1 MIRANRSEFR
11 QRIKQRIRKRISG
24 TPECPRL
31 TVYRSLHHVYAQIV
45 DDTSGK
51 TLVASSSNTKALR
64 DQAKAAKKR
73 LNVSKL
79 VGTDIAKRALASKIT
94 MVVFDRN
101 GYRYHGNVKAL
112 ADAAREAG
120 LKF

>member
-1 MIRANRSEFR
+1 MIGKDRAALR
-11 QRIKQRIRKRISG
+11 QRIKQRIRKRIAG
-24 TPECPRL
+24 TPERPRL
-31 TVYRSLHHVYAQIV
+31 TVYRSLRHVYAQIV

-51 TLVASSSNTKALR
+51 TLVSSSSNTKELR
-64 DQAKAAKKR
+64 DQTKSAKRR

-79 VGTDIAKRALASKIT
+79 VGMDIAKRALASKIT
-94 MVVFDRN
+94 TVVFDRN

-112 ADAAREAG
+112 ADGAREAG